1 MVDICTK
8 AIPNLGWT
16 VDLNQSQIKEGK
28 KETLKETTTVVKSGK
43 ESMCLCKSTG
53 PAIDAHRDGW

>member
-8 AIPNLGWT
+8 AIPNLGCT

-28 KETLKETTTVVKSGK
+28 NKKGNIKRDHGGVKWQS
-43 ESMCLCKSTG
+43 
-53 PAIDAHRDGW
+53 I

>member
-16 VDLNQSQIKEGK
+16 VDRNQSQIKEGK
-28 KETLKETTTVVKSGK
+28 KETLKETTVVKSGK
-43 ESMCLCKSTG
+43 VSMCLCKSTG
-53 PAIDAHRDGW
+53 PAIDEHREGW